1 LRREEFQD
9 PLSGLLG
16 LDGAA
21 GWGEVDVALMEILM
35 IEHEGVL
42 IVDGD
47 VLLLLA
53 SAIIGGAVRILP
65 EFLGR
70 C

>member
-21 GWGEVDVALMEILM
+21 GWGEVNVALMKVLM

-47 VLLLLA
+47 VLLLHE
-53 SAIIGGAVRILP
+53 GER
-65 EFLGR
+65 
-70 C
+70 